1 MLLLLH
7 FKRRALED
15 GNPKPM
21 PLLPALH
28 RNCRLVC
35 HVMGATAN
43 EDRIEPSF
51 ATDRSSDRPPRRRT
65 TADRQVALLHP
76 HRRRLLSP
84 ALSMAVARG
93 RASVYF
99 RQAWTAAWGA
109 GPNAGCALLWPNPR
123 RRKSCRCPVS
133 REMGLSA
140 HCCRLGG
147 GTSFVRC
154 PFWPSPPPSGL
165 PAASAV
171 CSRPLRGGRGNAA
184 LRGDAGAASL
194 PSPARSGGAE
204 RWRGV
209 KRTVCGVKSLA
220 VCWTYGSF
228 IARC

>member
-65 TADRQVALLHP
+65 TAD
-76 HRRRLLSP
+76 RRLLSP

-147 GTSFVRC
+147 GPRSSGALSGRPRLPPAC
-154 PFWPSPPPSGL
+154 PPP
-165 PAASAV
+165 
-171 CSRPLRGGRGNAA
+171 RPCAPVL
-184 LRGDAGAASL
+184 
-194 PSPARSGGAE
+194 
-204 RWRGV
+204 
-209 KRTVCGVKSLA
+209 
-220 VCWTYGSF
+220 
-228 IARC
+228 